1 MNVLIIG
8 LIILAIV
15 LCGLAAR
22 GIGAPRWH
30 LGWLGVAAALLAYL
44 LGNLPA

>member
-1 MNVLIIG
+1 MNVLIIV
-8 LIILAIV
+8 LLVLAIV

-30 LGWLGVAAALLAYL
+30 LGWLGLAAALLAYL
-44 LGNLPA
+44 LGNLHL

>member
-1 MNVLIIG
+1 MNVLVIV
-8 LIILAIV
+8 LVVLAIV

-30 LGWLGVAAALLAYL
+30 LGWAGVASALLAYL
-44 LGNLPA
+44 LGNLNL